1 MFKEMRSFD
10 GVIEFNGGT
19 VNVEFSSAGLFLKNL
34 SSEAAFAILE
44 QITGKKTSFTIPT
57 VTTPFVQTGTFSPT
71 VTLTTTNDTIVYV
84 TDHQDPPQPMAPPKK
99 REPVK
104 VEVTVAD
111 PTPVEIPVV
120 NLAAP
125 VETTADDLYD
135 PTMNNVGTL
144 KELIIL
150 LADKGLRTEEQVM
163 NAIEQLKDKVDLLK
177 VTKTNLESRV
187 SRILTTLDL
196 GA

>member
-10 GVIEFNGGT
+10 GVIEFNGGP

-34 SSEAAFAILE
+34 SSDEAFAILE
-44 QITGKKTSFTIPT
+44 RITGNKAAFTPPT
-57 VTTPFVQTGTFSPT
+57 TTPEGYTGTIA
-71 VTLTTTNDTIVYV
+71 TTNDFITYV
-84 TDHQDPPQPMAPPKK
+84 TEHQDPPQPMAPPKK

-104 VEVTVAD
+104 MEVTVAD
-111 PTPVEIPVV
+111 PTPIKIPIEVK
-120 NLAAP
+120 AAP
-125 VETTADDLYD
+125 SEVQADDLYD

-144 KELIIL
+144 KEFIIL